1 MGLSN
6 IVSSRMHTFRD
17 CTRGN
22 WDVENNT
29 ALVCVGLSARLQL
42 LDQALRVGGKKLRVL
57 ARDVVEDAL
66 QLEQTEISFA
76 YWKILTDEGLMS
88 WWSETHKLHVNSI
101 GPKMDPW
108 GIPNCENVVINN
120 EHNDTGHTIC

>member
-1 MGLSN
+1 M
-6 IVSSRMHTFRD
+6 
-17 CTRGN
+17 
-22 WDVENNT
+22 ENNT

-76 YWKILTDEGLMS
+76 Y
-88 WWSETHKLHVNSI
+88 
-101 GPKMDPW
+101 
-108 GIPNCENVVINN
+108 
-120 EHNDTGHTIC
+120 